1 MGESPTRVGLSG
13 KQYTGKA
20 SCVKRRGSVS
30 TGICVCTYE
39 FKYFPFWLAIHI
51 YIITAVNVLGDF
63 GLPYVPCTAVKA
75 FCCLWL
81 AIHIVPRVTLWR
93 GWLAIQF
100 GKVFDAIGLPYAK
113 RFYF

>member
-1 MGESPTRVGLSG
+1 M
-13 KQYTGKA
+13 
-20 SCVKRRGSVS
+20 
-30 TGICVCTYE
+30 TYVHTYLGHNDPNAYVHIKVN
-39 FKYFPFWLAIHI
+39 FFPFCLPYI

-93 GWLAIQF
+93 GWLAIRF

-113 RFYF
+113 